1 MTSNY
6 GVPGYENPYLIKIPT
21 DTVEGINRIKQKIHP
36 HANLKEDYPILQ
48 ELIEKSQKY
57 EEEMKIKETDVK
69 EWRQKIKIH
78 KEKLN
83 NLESGKERAKEKI
96 FIKGLISEYRS
107 ADQERI
113 KLNNKIFDLQ
123 DEFKEGMKRAL
134 DHDKY
139 LFTSR
144 QLKDGPVKEWFI
156 DLDYAHSLESQ
167 KIGRER
173 RERHERLKRERG
185 LSPWE
190 QIIKIFSEK
199 KQSKKR
205 GMTKAHS

>member
-1 MTSNY
+1 MSSNY

-36 HANLKEDYPILQ
+36 HVNLKEDYPILQ

-69 EWRQKIKIH
+69 EWKQKIKIH

-83 NLESGKERAKEKI
+83 NLERGKERAKEKI
-96 FIKGLISEYRS
+96 FIKGLIAEYHS

-113 KLNNKIFDLQ
+113 KLNNKIFHLQ
-123 DEFKEGMKRAL
+123 DEFKEGIERVL
-134 DHDKY
+134 SHDKY
-139 LFTSR
+139 LFAVR
-144 QLKDGPVKEWFI
+144 KLKDGPVKEWLL
-156 DLDYAHSLESQ
+156 DLDHAHSLESQ

-173 RERHERLKRERG
+173 RERQRLWREQHPTGWELLKRF
-185 LSPWE
+185 
-190 QIIKIFSEK
+190 FSRTHQK
-199 KQSKKR
+199 KST
-205 GMTKAHS
+205 GMTK